1 MKIIPLIDRTGN
13 VRAWADPETSWI
25 IDLTGKAFAFVS
37 FDGIF
42 DRQGIQ
48 VGWWQGDNIRNRY
61 GYVVLI
67 RPDVTIDGIKIRL
80 PKTLPTPPKA
90 HLPTSHPALI
100 RLLPPLSKK
109 HQWADFKSLHD
120 GLQQVRGYE
129 EKLRRFH
136 ERV

>member
-13 VRAWADPETSWI
+13 VKAWADPETSWI

-42 DRQGIQ
+42 NRQGIQ

-67 RPDVTIDGIKIRL
+67 RPDVTIDGILKIPL
-80 PKTLPTPPKA
+80 LKTLPTPPKA
-90 HLPTSHPALI
+90 HLPTSSPGVDTVATATFEETSVGGLHFSAPSHLI
-100 RLLPPLSKK
+100 R
-109 HQWADFKSLHD
+109 
-120 GLQQVRGYE
+120 RR
-129 EKLRRFH
+129 LRFA
-136 ERV
+136 